1 VDHARWQLA
10 RDKQTLHGEI
20 EPPAIVAER
29 EQIRL
34 AMALGQLV
42 YDRRTQLGLSEEDL
56 AARLGTTAEEVEHI
70 EVGGVLPVTS
80 DLLIRLA
87 AALDVSV
94 DVHLASSGSAV
105 SFAAR
110 AA

>member
-1 VDHARWQLA
+1 MNHARWQLA
-10 RDKQTLHGEI
+10 RDKRALHGDV

-42 YDRRTQLGLSEEDL
+42 FDRRAQLGLSEDEL
-56 AARLGTTAEEVEHI
+56 AVRLGTTADEVEHI
-70 EVGGVLPVTS
+70 EVGGVLLVTS
-80 DLLIRLA
+80 DLLLRLA

-94 DVHLASSGSAV
+94 GQ
-105 SFAAR
+105 
-110 AA
+110 